1 MNARKAT
8 EVMVPRRLGAM
19 ALSEPMRMPRELG
32 LAKPQMANV
41 AMPALRACVG
51 WGDGKWATTV
61 RDCRGKELFTY
72 ANLIVLDVLAQSLV
86 GNELVDDGLG
96 GHHLGNDVAVI
107 LGHTHCPGQWD
118 EDLGEYPLE
127 VDVVESHQEAQPADD
142 AVEEGNE
149 CHKGHNVG
157 NDA

>member
-1 MNARKAT
+1 M
-8 EVMVPRRLGAM
+8 
-19 ALSEPMRMPRELG
+19 
-32 LAKPQMANV
+32 
-41 AMPALRACVG
+41 
-51 WGDGKWATTV
+51 
-61 RDCRGKELFTY
+61 RDCQGQELFTHGD
-72 ANLIVLDVLAQSLV
+72 LVVLNVLAQTLI
-86 GNELVDDGLG
+86 GNKLVDDGLG

-107 LGHTHCPGQWD
+107 LGHTHCPGQWN

-157 NDA
+157 NDAQHNGHSVGSTTRRGIQQRRVLAVNEKIINL